1 MYRHKIKSYKYNH
14 NKVLVISIAEEMDIT
29 AEKGAAMSEHA
40 NARNN
45 WEVQSSGYR
54 KSSWFSNLRGPLR
67 FNKLNQDISVDVA
80 IVGGGIAGITTA
92 YLLSKSGKSVA
103 VLEDG
108 YIGSGETGR
117 TTAHITHALDDRYYN
132 IEKKHGS
139 KGAKLAAESHTAAI
153 DFIDRSAR
161 EEEIDCAFERLNG
174 FLFLDASD
182 KRSSLEKELK
192 ALKNAGISSAKMVN
206 ESPLESADISP
217 CICFPNQAQFQPMQ
231 YLIGIVNSMSSG
243 KGVQIFT
250 ETHAQ
255 EINMVKN
262 ESIIKTD
269 NGYNVTA
276 QNIVLA
282 TNAPIV
288 DKVSKIYDKQVA
300 YRTYVIAAKIQKN
313 TIPLAL
319 YWDTGNQR
327 SKDHVNP
334 YHYVRIQKTED
345 KDSDLLIVGG
355 EDHKTGIVNEKKD
368 YEAKFKR
375 LELWMRK
382 IFSIHGP
389 IVYAW
394 SGQVMEPMDGMAFI
408 GPNPGEDK
416 NVYIATGDSGNGM
429 THGTIA
435 GIILCD
441 LIQGKENRW
450 ANLYSPNRKMK

>member
-153 DFIDRSAR
+153 DFIDRTAR

-243 KGVQIFT
+243 KG
-250 ETHAQ
+250 
-255 EINMVKN
+255 
-262 ESIIKTD
+262 
-269 NGYNVTA
+269 G
-276 QNIVLA
+276 
-282 TNAPIV
+282 TNF
-288 DKVSKIYDKQVA
+288 
-300 YRTYVIAAKIQKN
+300 YRN
-313 TIPLAL
+313 SCS
-319 YWDTGNQR
+319 GNQ
-327 SKDHVNP
+327 H
-334 YHYVRIQKTED
+334 
-345 KDSDLLIVGG
+345 
-355 EDHKTGIVNEKKD
+355 
-368 YEAKFKR
+368 
-375 LELWMRK
+375 
-382 IFSIHGP
+382 
-389 IVYAW
+389 
-394 SGQVMEPMDGMAFI
+394 
-408 GPNPGEDK
+408 
-416 NVYIATGDSGNGM
+416 
-429 THGTIA
+429 
-435 GIILCD
+435 
-441 LIQGKENRW
+441 GKE
-450 ANLYSPNRKMK
+450 

>member
-1 MYRHKIKSYKYNH
+1 MN
-14 NKVLVISIAEEMDIT
+14 IT
-29 AEKGAAMSEHA
+29 GESAIVYSEHA
-40 NARNN
+40 KVGSN
-45 WEVQSSGYR
+45 WEAQSSGYTE
-54 KSSWFSNLRGPLR
+54 SSWFSNIRRPLR
-67 FNKLNQDISVDVA
+67 FNKLNQNISVDVA

-103 VLEDG
+103 LLEDG

-132 IEKKHGS
+132 IENKHGS
-139 KGAKLAAESHTAAI
+139 SGAKLAAESHTAAI
-153 DFIDRSAR
+153 DFIDRFVR

-174 FLFLDASD
+174 FLFLDTSD
-182 KRSSLEKELK
+182 KKSSLEKELR
-192 ALKNAGISSAKMVN
+192 ALRNAGISSAKMVN

-231 YLIGIVNSMSSG
+231 YLTGIVNAMSA

-250 ETHAQ
+250 QTHAQ
-255 EINMVKN
+255 EINMVNN
-262 ESIIKTD
+262 EGIIKTD

-300 YRTYVIAAKIQKN
+300 YRTYVIAVKIQKN

-319 YWDTGNQR
+319 YWDTGNQI
-327 SKDHVNP
+327 SKDNVKP

-355 EDHKTGIVNEKKD
+355 EDHKTGIANEKKD

-382 IFSIHGP
+382 IFSVQGP
-389 IVYAW
+389 IMCAW

-416 NVYIATGDSGNGM
+416 NIYIATGDSGNGM

-435 GIILCD
+435 GIVLCD

-450 ANLYSPNRKMK
+450 ANLYSPNRKME

>member
-1 MYRHKIKSYKYNH
+1 MRYKYNEDNH
-14 NKVLVISIAEEMDIT
+14 NKVLVISIDEGMDIT
-29 AEKGAAMSEHA
+29 VEEGPTMSGHSKPG
-40 NARNN
+40 NN
-45 WEVQSSGYR
+45 WEVQSSGYTE
-54 KSSWFSNLRGPLR
+54 SAWFSNLRRPLR
-67 FNKLNQDISVDVA
+67 FNKLNQNISVDVA

-139 KGAKLAAESHTAAI
+139 KGAKVAAESHTAAI
-153 DFIDRSAR
+153 DFIDRFAR
-161 EEEIDCAFERLNG
+161 EEEIDCAFERLDG
-174 FLFLDASD
+174 FLFLDTSD
-182 KRSSLEKELK
+182 KKSSLEKELK

-231 YLIGIVNSMSSG
+231 YLIGIVNAISS

-255 EINMVKN
+255 EINMVNN
-262 ESIIKTD
+262 EGIIITD

-313 TIPLAL
+313 RIPLAL
-319 YWDTGNQR
+319 YWDTGNQI
-327 SKDHVNP
+327 SNDHVKP

-355 EDHKTGIVNEKKD
+355 EDHKTGIVSEMKD
-368 YEAKFKR
+368 FEAKFKR

-382 IFSIHGP
+382 IFSVQGP
-389 IVYAW
+389 IMYAW

-408 GPNPGEDK
+408 GPSPGEDK
-416 NVYIATGDSGNGM
+416 NIYIATGDSGNGM

>member
-1 MYRHKIKSYKYNH
+1 MK
-14 NKVLVISIAEEMDIT
+14 
-29 AEKGAAMSEHA
+29 AMSITVRESEKIYSEQTKA
-40 NARNN
+40 QDN
-45 WEVQSSGYR
+45 WEVQSSGYT
-54 KSSWFSNLRGPLR
+54 KSSWFSDLRGPLR
-67 FNKLNQDISVDVA
+67 FNRLNQNISVDVA

-92 YLLSKSGKSVA
+92 YLLSRSGKTVA
-103 VLEDG
+103 LLEDG

-132 IEKKHGS
+132 IEKTHGS
-139 KGAKLAAESHTAAI
+139 QGAKLAAESHTAAI
-153 DFIDRSAR
+153 DFIDRFTR
-161 EEEIDCAFERLNG
+161 EESIDCAFERLNG
-174 FLFLDASD
+174 FLFLDTSD
-182 KRSSLEKELK
+182 NKSSLEKELK
-192 ALKNAGISSAKMVN
+192 ALTNAGISSAKMVN

-231 YLIGIVNSMSSG
+231 YLIGVVKSMTPE

-255 EINMVKN
+255 EIKMLKN
-262 ESIIKTD
+262 EGIIKTD
-269 NGYNVTA
+269 NGCNVTA
-276 QNIVLA
+276 HSIVLA

-288 DKVSKIYDKQVA
+288 DKVSKIYDKQIA
-300 YRTYVIAAKIQKN
+300 YRTYAIAAKIRKN

-327 SKDHVNP
+327 SKDNVKP

-345 KDSDLLIVGG
+345 IDSDLLIVGG
-355 EDHKTGIVNEKKD
+355 EDHKTGIANEKKD

-375 LELWMRK
+375 LESWMRK
-382 IFSIHGP
+382 IFSVQGP
-389 IVYAW
+389 LVYAW
-394 SGQVMEPMDGMAFI
+394 SGQVMEPMDGMAYI

-441 LIQGKENRW
+441 LIQGKDNRW
-450 ANLYSPNRKMK
+450 ASLYSPNRKIK